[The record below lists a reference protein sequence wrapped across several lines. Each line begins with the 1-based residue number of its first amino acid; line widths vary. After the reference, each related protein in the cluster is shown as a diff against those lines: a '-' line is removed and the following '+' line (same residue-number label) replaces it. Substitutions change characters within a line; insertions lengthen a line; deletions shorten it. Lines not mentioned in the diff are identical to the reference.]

1 MTPQICLG
9 TAQFG
14 LNYGITNVHGK
25 VPEASVAELLAQAE
39 RAGVRWL
46 DTAQAYGNAE
56 AILGKHLP
64 ETHSYQVISKLPSQ
78 KQSGFTRQDLVTW
91 EQSFQ
96 SSCKRLGIESMDAFL
111 VHAPAD
117 LRKPGSND
125 LEAWLL
131 SLRERG
137 LVKRLGVSI
146 YSSEDLKGINTGLLD
161 IVQLPLSVLDQRL
174 LQDGT
179 VAYLHSQGTS
189 VHARSIY
196 LQGLLLTPAELWPNW
211 VKSDV
216 RAHQEALEAMA
227 KERQCRLIDLALGF
241 AREQEQVEAVVVGLC
256 SVTELNELQAAW
268 TRSSPWHEGEWKTWA
283 LKDPCILDPRT
294 WPQQ

>member
-1 MTPQICLG
+1 MTPQLCLG

-14 LNYGITNVHGK
+14 LNYGITNAQGQ
-25 VPEASVAELLAQAE
+25 VPEASVAELLAQAGS
-39 RAGVRWL
+39 AGVRWL

-56 AILGKHLP
+56 AVLGKHLP
-64 ETHSYQVISKLPSQ
+64 ESHSYQVISKLPSQ
-78 KQSGFTRQDLVTW
+78 KQSGFTSQDLETW

-96 SSCKRLGIESMDAFL
+96 SSYKRLGIESMDTFL
-111 VHAPAD
+111 VHASAD
-117 LRKPGSND
+117 LRKPGSNH

-131 SLRERG
+131 GLQERG

-161 IVQLPLSVLDQRL
+161 VVQLPLSLLDQRL

-179 VAYLHSQGTS
+179 VAYLHSQGTA

-196 LQGLLLTPAELWPNW
+196 LQGLLLTPAALWPNW
-211 VKSDV
+211 VKPDV

-227 KERQCRLIDLALGF
+227 KERECRLIDLALGF
-241 AREQEQVEAVVVGLC
+241 AREQEEVEAVVVGLC

-268 TRSSPWHEGEWKTWA
+268 TRSSPWQEGKWKTWA
-283 LKDPCILDPRT
+283 LKDPAILDPRT
-294 WPQQ
+294 WPQP